1 MKVKKKLKLK
11 KLEDIVNHP
20 NAYIDSHNIYHFIH
34 TNIIIQEKMFEYFG
48 KEYFV
53 NIEEND
59 DRLFIKG
66 WYFLK
71 EWFEDDD
78 FIFIEKMFDDLI
90 KDLI

>member
-11 KLEDIVNHP
+11 KLEDVVNHP
-20 NAYIDSHNIYHFIH
+20 NAYVDHSGTYRFKH
-34 TNIIIQEKMFEYFG
+34 TNITIQEKMFEYFG

>member
-1 MKVKKKLKLK
+1 
-11 KLEDIVNHP
+11 
-20 NAYIDSHNIYHFIH
+20 
-34 TNIIIQEKMFEYFG
+34 MFEYFG